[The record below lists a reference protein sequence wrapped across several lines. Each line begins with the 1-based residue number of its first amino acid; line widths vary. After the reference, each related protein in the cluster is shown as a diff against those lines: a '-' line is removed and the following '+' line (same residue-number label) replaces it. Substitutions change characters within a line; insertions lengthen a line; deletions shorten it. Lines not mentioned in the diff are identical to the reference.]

1 MRELFSEQYV
11 QYIDQ
16 EHVSW
21 QNMIQMAGQPLLDD
35 GLIAQEYVDEIIT
48 TCTEKGPYMNIGPNI
63 VLAHARPL
71 PSTKKAVMALL
82 LSKQPAALLD
92 DPAHTARLW
101 IFLATPDDRSHIELI
116 QKLATLLMD
125 ADRVQR
131 VLAANS
137 QEELLGSLRAE

>member
-1 MRELFSEQYV
+1 MELFSEQYV

-101 IFLATPDDRSHIELI
+101 IFLATPDNRSHIELI
-116 QKLATLLMD
+116 QKLAPLLMD

>member
-1 MRELFSEQYV
+1 MELFSEQYV

-35 GLIAQEYVDEIIT
+35 GLIAQKYVDEIIT

>member
-1 MRELFSEQYV
+1 MKLFDDRYI

-16 EHVSW
+16 ENPSW
-21 QNMIQMAGQPLLDD
+21 KDLIQLAGQPPLDD
-35 GLIAQEYVDEIIT
+35 GLIAQEYIDEIVT

-71 PSTKKAVMALL
+71 PSTRKAVMALL

-101 IFLATPDDRSHIELI
+101 IFLATPDDQSHIELI
-116 QKLATLLMD
+116 QKLAALLMN

-137 QEELLGSLRAE
+137 QEELLASLRAE

>member
-1 MRELFSEQYV
+1 MELFNEQYI

-48 TCTEKGPYMNIGPNI
+48 TCTEKGPYMNIGSNI

-137 QEELLGSLRAE
+137 QEELLASLHAE

>member
-1 MRELFSEQYV
+1 MGLFEARYV
-11 QYIDQ
+11 QYAPQVSDWQ
-16 EHVSW
+16 EAIR
-21 QNMIQMAGQPLLDD
+21 QAGRPLLDD
-35 GLIAQEYVDEIIT
+35 GKIAQDYIDEILA
-48 TCTEKGPYMNIGPNI
+48 TCRAKGPYMNIGPNI

-92 DPAHTARLW
+92 DPAHKARLW

-125 ADRVQR
+125 ADHVQR
-131 VLAANS
+131 ILAATS
-137 QEELLGSLRAE
+137 QEELLASVLAE

>member
-1 MRELFSEQYV
+1 MTLFDDRYI

-16 EHVSW
+16 ENPSW
-21 QNMIQMAGQPLLDD
+21 ENLIQLAGQPLLND
-35 GLIAQEYVDEIIT
+35 GLIAQEYIDEIVA
-48 TCTEKGPYMNIGPNI
+48 TCREKGPYMNIGPSI

-71 PSTKKAVMALL
+71 PSTRKAVMALL
-82 LSKQPAALLD
+82 LSRKPAALLD

-101 IFLATPDDRSHIELI
+101 IFLATPDDQSHIELI
-116 QKLATLLMD
+116 QKLAALLMN

-137 QEELLGSLRAE
+137 QEELLTSLCAE

>member
-1 MRELFSEQYV
+1 MELFSEQYV

-71 PSTKKAVMALL
+71 PSTRKAVMALL

-125 ADRVQR
+125 ANRVQR

>member
-1 MRELFSEQYV
+1 MELFSEQYV

-21 QNMIQMAGQPLLDD
+21 QNMIQKAGQPLLDD

-137 QEELLGSLRAE
+137 QEELLSSLRAE

>member
-1 MRELFSEQYV
+1 MELFSEQYV

-21 QNMIQMAGQPLLDD
+21 QNMIQMAGQSLLDD

-125 ADRVQR
+125 ANRVQR

>member
-1 MRELFSEQYV
+1 MELFSEQYV

-125 ADRVQR
+125 ANRVQR

-137 QEELLGSLRAE
+137 QEELLASLRAE

>member
-1 MRELFSEQYV
+1 MKLFDDRYI

-16 EHVSW
+16 ENPSW
-21 QNMIQMAGQPLLDD
+21 KNLIQLAGQPLLDD
-35 GLIAQEYVDEIIT
+35 VLIAQEYIDEIVM

-71 PSTKKAVMALL
+71 PSTRKAVMALL

-101 IFLATPDDRSHIELI
+101 IFLATPDDQSHIELI
-116 QKLATLLMD
+116 QKLAALLMN
-125 ADRVQR
+125 ADRMQR

-137 QEELLGSLRAE
+137 QEELLASLRAE

>member
-1 MRELFSEQYV
+1 MKLFDDRYI

-16 EHVSW
+16 ENPSW
-21 QNMIQMAGQPLLDD
+21 KNLIQLAGQPLLDD
-35 GLIAQEYVDEIIT
+35 GLIAQEYIDEIVT

-71 PSTKKAVMALL
+71 PSTRKAVMALL

-101 IFLATPDDRSHIELI
+101 IFLATPDNQSHIELI
-116 QKLATLLMD
+116 QKLAALLMN

-137 QEELLGSLRAE
+137 QEELLASLRAE

>member
-1 MRELFSEQYV
+1 MKLFDDRYI

-16 EHVSW
+16 ENPSW
-21 QNMIQMAGQPLLDD
+21 KNLIQLAGQPLLDD
-35 GLIAQEYVDEIIT
+35 VLIAQEYIDEIVM
-48 TCTEKGPYMNIGPNI
+48 TCTEKGPYMNIGTNI

-71 PSTKKAVMALL
+71 PSTRKAVMALL

-101 IFLATPDDRSHIELI
+101 IFLATPDDQSHIELI
-116 QKLATLLMD
+116 QKLAALLMN

-131 VLAANS
+131 VLAADS
-137 QEELLGSLRAE
+137 QEELLASLRAE

>member
-1 MRELFSEQYV
+1 MELFSEQYV

-82 LSKQPAALLD
+82 LSTQPAALLD

>member
-1 MRELFSEQYV
+1 MELFNEKYV

-125 ADRVQR
+125 ANRVQR

-137 QEELLGSLRAE
+137 QEELLSSLRAE

>member
-1 MRELFSEQYV
+1 MELFSEQYV

-101 IFLATPDDRSHIELI
+101 IILATPDDRSHIELI

-125 ADRVQR
+125 ANRVQR

>member
-1 MRELFSEQYV
+1 MELFNEQYV

-21 QNMIQMAGQPLLDD
+21 QDLIQMAGQPLLDD
-35 GLIAQEYVDEIIT
+35 GLIAQEYIDEIIT

-82 LSKQPAALLD
+82 LSKESTALLD
-92 DPAHTARLW
+92 DPAHMARLW

-125 ADRVQR
+125 ANRVQH

>member
-1 MRELFSEQYV
+1 MELFSEQYV

-21 QNMIQMAGQPLLDD
+21 QNMIQMAGQTLLDD

-101 IFLATPDDRSHIELI
+101 IFLATPDNRSHIELI

>member
-1 MRELFSEQYV
+1 MELFSEQYV

-21 QNMIQMAGQPLLDD
+21 QNMIQMAGQPLLDE

-125 ADRVQR
+125 ANRVQR

>member
-1 MRELFSEQYV
+1 MELFSEQYV

-101 IFLATPDDRSHIELI
+101 IFLATPDNRSHIELI

>member
-1 MRELFSEQYV
+1 MEIFSEQYV

>member
-1 MRELFSEQYV
+1 MELFSEQYV

-125 ADRVQR
+125 ANRVQR

-137 QEELLGSLRAE
+137 QEELLSSLRAE

>member
-1 MRELFSEQYV
+1 MELFSEQYV

-101 IFLATPDDRSHIELI
+101 IFLATPDDWSHIELI

-125 ADRVQR
+125 ANRVQR

>member
-1 MRELFSEQYV
+1 MKLFDDRYI

-16 EHVSW
+16 ENPSW
-21 QNMIQMAGQPLLDD
+21 KNLIQLAGQPLLDD
-35 GLIAQEYVDEIIT
+35 GLIAQEYIDEIVT

-71 PSTKKAVMALL
+71 PSTRKAVMALL

-101 IFLATPDDRSHIELI
+101 IFLATPDNQSHIELI
-116 QKLATLLMD
+116 QKLAALLMN

-137 QEELLGSLRAE
+137 QEELLSSLRAE

>member
-1 MRELFSEQYV
+1 MMELFSEQYV

-125 ADRVQR
+125 ANRVQR

>member
-1 MRELFSEQYV
+1 MELFNEQYV

-116 QKLATLLMD
+116 QKLATLLMN

-137 QEELLGSLRAE
+137 QEELLSSLRAE

>member
-1 MRELFSEQYV
+1 MELFSEQYV

-21 QNMIQMAGQPLLDD
+21 QNIIQMAGQPLLDD

-125 ADRVQR
+125 ANRVQR

>member
-1 MRELFSEQYV
+1 MMELFSEQYV

-137 QEELLGSLRAE
+137 QEELLSSLRAE

>member
-1 MRELFSEQYV
+1 MMELFSEQYV

>member
-1 MRELFSEQYV
+1 MELFNEKYV

-125 ADRVQR
+125 ANRVQR

>member
-1 MRELFSEQYV
+1 MELFSEQYV

-35 GLIAQEYVDEIIT
+35 GLIAQEYVDKIIT

>member
-1 MRELFSEQYV
+1 MMELFNEQYV

-21 QNMIQMAGQPLLDD
+21 QNMIQMAGQPLLDE

-125 ADRVQR
+125 ANRVQR

>member
-1 MRELFSEQYV
+1 MELFNEQYV
-11 QYIDQ
+11 QYIEQ

-82 LSKQPAALLD
+82 LSKQSAALLD
-92 DPAHTARLW
+92 DLAHTARLW
-101 IFLATPDDRSHIELI
+101 IFLARPDDRSHIELI
-116 QKLATLLMD
+116 QKLAVLLMD
-125 ADRVQR
+125 AAHVQR

-137 QEELLGSLRAE
+137 QEELLASLHAQ

>member
-1 MRELFSEQYV
+1 MELFSEQYV

-101 IFLATPDDRSHIELI
+101 IFLATPDIG
-116 QKLATLLMD
+116 AT
-125 ADRVQR
+125 
-131 VLAANS
+131 S
-137 QEELLGSLRAE
+137 S